1 MHVQVERHHSVDPPG
16 SGSPRIM
23 TRSSTDQMIIDD
35 ITTGHHSP
43 PPHLH
48 PQPHPR
54 PPHLGIIK
62 PLLLHNHHHDHDYHR
77 HHHHHQHHHNH
88 HHHHHCQHH
97 HHRRRRRCH
106 HRHHRRC
113 ICLNLIQ
120 LHTMNVAPTFKK
132 NVMSRSWQEPAKK
145 KRALSIDQFY
155 RLVA

>member
-62 PLLLHNHHHDHDYHR
+62 PLLLVTTTIMTMTTTAITTTTSTIIIITTIAS
-77 HHHHHQHHHNH
+77 
-88 HHHHHCQHH
+88 
-97 HHRRRRRCH
+97 RCH

-145 KRALSIDQFY
+145 NVRSALTNFI
-155 RLVA
+155 A